1 MFSLMNLLILSGKA
15 MKIIKRNRVFS
26 INLAGIFLI
35 LSIMSCSGGTEQKN
49 SDTPT
54 NGKIKVGI
62 DDSYRLLAE
71 AEVYTF
77 EAIYKYTKIDTQ
89 FKTEADVIN
98 DFMNDSLPLIIVNR
112 KLSDQQVAYLR
123 ERQYIPKTTKIAID
137 AIALIVN
144 RENPDTSLFFN
155 TVREIFEGKIT
166 SWNQIDKKTKL
177 KDLRVVF
184 DNFKSGN
191 PRYFQEKFKLG
202 SFPSTCFAVQSNE
215 EVINYVENN
224 VNAIGVI
231 SVNWISDP
239 ADTISH
245 NFLKRF
251 KVVGVA
257 LEGDND
263 PDTKFYRPFPGYIAE
278 GSYPFTRDVYCINR
292 QPYRG
297 LAYGFSS
304 FIAGEKGQFIV
315 LHSGLV
321 PAAMPVRLVE
331 IKH

>member
-1 MFSLMNLLILSGKA
+1 MNQLILSVKA
-15 MKIIKRNRVFS
+15 MKIIKGISMVWV
-26 INLAGIFLI
+26 NLVGISLFLLI
-35 LSIMSCSGGTEQKN
+35 SSCNGGANQKN
-49 SDTPT
+49 TDTPT
-54 NGKIKVGI
+54 AGKIKVGV
-62 DDSYRLLAE
+62 DDSYRLLIE
-71 AEVYTF
+71 AEMYTF
-77 EAIYKYTKIDTQ
+77 EAMYKYASIDTI

-98 DFMNDSLPLIIVNR
+98 DFMNDTVPLIIVNR

-144 RENPDTSLFFN
+144 NDNPDTTLFFQN
-155 TVREIFEGKIT
+155 VKDIFGGKIT
-166 SWNQIDKKTKL
+166 AWDQIDKKSKL
-177 KDLRVVF
+177 KELKVVF

-191 PRYFQEKFKLG
+191 PRYFKDKFAID
-202 SFPSTCFAVQSNE
+202 SFPSTCFAAQNNA
-215 EVINYVENN
+215 EVISYVEKNR
-224 VNAIGVI
+224 NAIGVI
-231 SVNWISDP
+231 SVNWISDR
-239 ADTISH
+239 ADTVSH

-251 KVVGVA
+251 KVVGIA

-263 PDTKFYRPFPGYIAE
+263 PGTKFYKPFPGYIAE

-292 QPYRG
+292 QSYAG
-297 LAYGFSS
+297 LAHGFSS

>member
-1 MFSLMNLLILSGKA
+1 
-15 MKIIKRNRVFS
+15 MKIIVRISRYCL
-26 INLAGIFLI
+26 NLVGISLFL
-35 LSIMSCSGGTEQKN
+35 LTVSCGGGANQKN
-49 SDTPT
+49 TDTPT
-54 NGKIKVGI
+54 AGKIKVGV
-62 DDSYRLLAE
+62 DDSYRLLIE

-77 EAIYKYTKIDTQ
+77 EAMYKYTSIDTI

-98 DFMNDSLPLIIVNR
+98 DFMNDSVPLIIVNR
-112 KLSDQQVAYLR
+112 KLSDKQVAYLR

-144 RENPDTSLFFN
+144 NENPDTSLFYSS
-155 TVREIFEGKIT
+155 VKEIFQGKIT
-166 SWNQIDKKTKL
+166 SWGQIDKKSKL
-177 KDLRVVF
+177 KDIKVVF

-191 PRYFQEKFKLG
+191 PRYFKEKFGLDT
-202 SFPSTCFAVQSNE
+202 FPSTCFAAKSNA
-215 EVINYVENN
+215 EVISYVEKNK
-224 VNAIGVI
+224 NAIGVI

-239 ADTISH
+239 ADTVSH

-251 KVVGVA
+251 KVVGIA

-263 PDTKFYRPFPGYIAE
+263 PGTKFYRPFPGYIAE
-278 GSYPFTRDVYCINR
+278 GSYPFNRDVYCINR
-292 QPYRG
+292 QSYTG
-297 LAYGFSS
+297 LAHGFSS

>member
-1 MFSLMNLLILSGKA
+1 MNQLILGDKA
-15 MKIIKRNRVFS
+15 MNVLKRITLFGVS
-26 INLAGIFLI
+26 LAGLCLFL
-35 LSIMSCSGGTEQKN
+35 LVSSCGGGGNQKN

-54 NGKIKVGI
+54 GGKIKVGV
-62 DDSYRLLAE
+62 DDSYKLLLE
-71 AEVYTF
+71 AETYTF
-77 EAIYKYTKIDTQ
+77 EAMYKYASIDTV

-98 DFMNDSLPLIIVNR
+98 DFMNDSVPLIIVNR
-112 KLSDQQVAYLR
+112 KLSEQQVGYLR

-137 AIALIVN
+137 AVALIVN
-144 RENPDTSLFFN
+144 NENPDTTMFYR
-155 TVREIFEGKIT
+155 TVEEIFKGNIT
-166 SWNQIDKKTKL
+166 SWTQVDKKSKL
-177 KDLRVVF
+177 KDIKVVF

-191 PRYFQEKFKLG
+191 PRYFKDKFKID
-202 SFPSTCFAVQSNE
+202 SFPHNCYAANSNA
-215 EVINYVENN
+215 EVINYVEKNIN
-224 VNAIGVI
+224 TIGII

-239 ADTISH
+239 ADTVSH

-251 KVVGVA
+251 KVVGIA

-263 PDTKFYRPFPGYIAE
+263 PDTKFYKPYQGYIAE

-292 QPYRG
+292 QPYAG

-321 PAAMPVRLVE
+321 PAAMPVRIVE

>member
-1 MFSLMNLLILSGKA
+1 
-15 MKIIKRNRVFS
+15 MKIIQVFS
-26 INLAGIFLI
+26 KSILFLSGVTLFLLMTACGGGAG
-35 LSIMSCSGGTEQKN
+35 QKN
-49 SDTPT
+49 TDTPT
-54 NGKIKVGI
+54 AGKIKVGV
-62 DDSYRLLAE
+62 DDSYRLLVE
-71 AEVYTF
+71 AEVYAF
-77 EAIYKYTKIDTQ
+77 EAMYKYATIDTVY
-89 FKTEADVIN
+89 KTEADVIN

-112 KLSDQQVAYLR
+112 KLTEQQVAYLR
-123 ERQYIPKTTKIAID
+123 ERQYIPKTTKVAID

-144 RENPDTSLFFN
+144 NENPDTAMFFQ
-155 TVREIFEGKIT
+155 TVRDIFQGKIT
-166 SWNQIDKKTKL
+166 SWGQINKKSKL
-177 KDLRVVF
+177 KELAVVF

-191 PRYFQEKFKLG
+191 PRYFKEKFGLD
-202 SFPSTCFAVQSNE
+202 SFPSTCFAAQSNT
-215 EVINYVENN
+215 EVINYVEKNK
-224 VNAIGVI
+224 NAVGVI

-251 KVVGVA
+251 KVVGIA
-257 LEGDND
+257 MEGDND
-263 PDTKFYRPFPGYIAE
+263 PGTKFYRPFPGYIAE

-292 QPYRG
+292 QPYAG
-297 LAYGFSS
+297 LAHGFSS

>member
-1 MFSLMNLLILSGKA
+1 
-15 MKIIKRNRVFS
+15 MKTIKRIAVFCA
-26 INLAGIFLI
+26 NLVGIFFFL
-35 LSIMSCSGGTEQKN
+35 LFASCGGGANQKN

-54 NGKIKVGI
+54 AGRIKVGV
-62 DDSYRLLAE
+62 DDSYRLLIE
-71 AEVYTF
+71 AEMYTF
-77 EAIYKYTKIDTQ
+77 EVMYKYARIDTI
-89 FKTEADVIN
+89 FETEADVIN
-98 DFMNDSLPLIIVNR
+98 DFMNDSVPLMIVNR

-137 AIALIVN
+137 AVALIVN
-144 RENPDTSLFFN
+144 NENPDTTLFFQN
-155 TVREIFEGKIT
+155 VKEIFQGKIT
-166 SWNQIDKKTKL
+166 SWDQIDKKSKL
-177 KDLRVVF
+177 KDLKVVF

-191 PRYFQEKFKLG
+191 PRYFKEKFEID
-202 SFPSTCFAVQSNE
+202 SFPSTCFAVQSNS
-215 EVINYVENN
+215 EVINYVEKNK
-224 VNAIGVI
+224 NAIGVI

-239 ADTISH
+239 ADTVSH

-251 KVVGVA
+251 KVMGIS
-257 LEGDND
+257 LEGDNV
-263 PDTKFYRPFPGYIAE
+263 PGTKFYRPFQGYIAE
-278 GSYPFTRDVYCINR
+278 GSYPFTREVYCINR
-292 QPYRG
+292 QPYTG

>member
-1 MFSLMNLLILSGKA
+1 MKSINVKLNWIVNAAGILFILLIMA
-15 MKIIKRNRVFS
+15 
-26 INLAGIFLI
+26 
-35 LSIMSCSGGTEQKN
+35 CGGNTDLKN

-54 NGKIKVGI
+54 AGRIKVGV
-62 DDSYRLLAE
+62 DDSYKLLLD

-77 EAIYKYTKIDTQ
+77 EAMYKYAHIDTIYKS
-89 FKTEADVIN
+89 EADVIN
-98 DFMNDSLPLIIVNR
+98 DFMNDTVPLIIVNR
-112 KLSDQQVAYLR
+112 KLSDEQVAYLK
-123 ERQYIPKTTKIAID
+123 ERQYVPKTTKIALD
-137 AIALIVN
+137 AVALIVN
-144 RENPDTSLFFN
+144 NENTDTSMFYQ
-155 TVREIFEGKIT
+155 TIKEIFQGKIK
-166 SWNQIDKKTKL
+166 SWSQINRKSKL
-177 KDLRVVF
+177 TDIRVVF

-191 PRYFQEKFKLG
+191 PRYFKEKFAID
-202 SFPSTCFAVQSNE
+202 SFPATCSAAQSNA
-215 EVINYVENN
+215 EVINYVEKNK
-224 VNAIGVI
+224 NAIGVI

-251 KVVGVA
+251 KVVGIA

-263 PDTKFYRPFPGYIAE
+263 PGTKFYRPFPGYIAE
-278 GSYPFTRDVYCINR
+278 GSYPFKREVYCINR
-292 QPYRG
+292 QPYAG

-304 FIAGEKGQFIV
+304 FLAGEKGQFIV

>member
-1 MFSLMNLLILSGKA
+1 
-15 MKIIKRNRVFS
+15 MKIINRIPIIFMNFS
-26 INLAGIFLI
+26 GICLFLLI
-35 LSIMSCSGGTEQKN
+35 ASCGGSGNRKN
-49 SDTPT
+49 TDTPT
-54 NGKIKVGI
+54 AGRIKVGI

-77 EAIYKYTKIDTQ
+77 EAMYKYATIATI

-98 DFMNDSLPLIIVNR
+98 DFMNDSVPMMIVNR
-112 KLSDQQVAYLR
+112 KLSDQQVAWLR

-137 AIALIVN
+137 AVALIVN
-144 RENPDTSLFFN
+144 NENPDTSMFFQTVKQLFQ
-155 TVREIFEGKIT
+155 GKVT
-166 SWNQIDKKTKL
+166 SWGQINKKSKL
-177 KDLRVVF
+177 KDIRVVF
-184 DNFKSGN
+184 DNFKSSN
-191 PRYFQEKFKLG
+191 PRYFKEKFELG
-202 SFPSTCFAVQSNE
+202 SFPSTCFAVESNS
-215 EVINYVENN
+215 EVINYVEKNK
-224 VNAIGVI
+224 NAIGII

-239 ADTISH
+239 ADSVSH

-251 KVVGVA
+251 KVVGIA

-263 PDTKFYRPFPGYIAE
+263 PGTKFYRPFQGYIAE
-278 GSYPFTRDVYCINR
+278 GSYPFTREVYCINR
-292 QPYRG
+292 QPYTG
-297 LAYGFSS
+297 LAHGFSS